1 MEVRRVILTNWNA
14 GVFSSKELPHLLP
27 ELVIYALLYDEV
39 LIREEDLLT
48 NRQITR
54 LLSREENCRFFEAML
69 VSGLVRLLRLP
80 ISEYPEGRR
89 FDPVRLPISA
99 RAEEHELRRSYKGKH
114 WKPTRLEWR
123 LFERLDRIVYD
134 YPSASKPHMDFPSG
148 NAFAEKLADVLEGRG
163 GYQPSRHPLLRKIDP
178 KTVDAF
184 ISFCR
189 EPEAWQ
195 KFLHDQ
201 GAGSVIGGPD
211 GRFFRSAA
219 YQCSSLLPNP
229 GRIQSLV
236 ESVYAATFC
245 DREHSEGRYGGMLFE
260 LPYKLGTMEGR
271 KQAEEMLVK
280 VEVVATGATVQ
291 VPLIS
296 DLADVI
302 LRTRQSREYRELRS
316 LLSRL
321 GTEDALPLE
330 SEFREAWIGVCD
342 VYANHLGFLLVRPE
356 HSGAAGVG
364 RYGIWA
370 YLLARVLGL
379 IVIPHG
385 PLGLEAAV
393 VVDHAIEHYGLDLLR
408 SFRAIWRVPS
418 QRENLVNAARI
429 RTSRIVLRTDKA
441 KEDVVERA

>member
-1 MEVRRVILTNWNA
+1 MDARRVILTNWNA

-27 ELVIYALLYDEV
+27 ELVVYTLLYDEV

-48 NRQITR
+48 NRQVTR
-54 LLSREENCRFFEAML
+54 LLSKNDNCRFFEAML
-69 VSGLVRLLRLP
+69 ASGLVRLLRLP

-99 RAEEHELRRSYKGKH
+99 RAEEHELRRSYKGKP
-114 WKPTRLEWR
+114 WKPTRREWR

-134 YPSASKPHMDFPSG
+134 YPSASRPHTDFPAG
-148 NAFAEKLADVLEGRG
+148 NAFADELADVLEGRE

-178 KTVDAF
+178 KTVDNF
-184 ISFCR
+184 IAFCR

-195 KFLHDQ
+195 RFLHNQ
-201 GAGSVIGGPD
+201 GVDSVISGPD

-229 GRIQSLV
+229 GRIQRLV

-245 DREHSEGRYGGMLFE
+245 DRERSEGRYGGMLIE
-260 LPYKLGTMEGR
+260 LPYKLATTEAR
-271 KQAEEMLVK
+271 NQAEEILVK
-280 VEVVATGATVQ
+280 VEVAATGATVQ

-302 LRTRQSREYRELRS
+302 LRTRESREYRELRS
-316 LLSRL
+316 VLSRL

-330 SEFREAWIGVCD
+330 AEFREAWIGVCD
-342 VYANHLGFLLVRPE
+342 VYANHLGLLLVRGQHLGP
-356 HSGAAGVG
+356 AGVS
-364 RYGIWA
+364 RYAIWA

-385 PLGLEAAV
+385 PFGLETAV
-393 VVDHAIEHYGLDLLR
+393 VVDHALEHYGVDLLR

-418 QRENLVNAARI
+418 LRENLVKAAMI
-429 RTSRIVLRTDKA
+429 RTSRIVPSTA
-441 KEDVVERA
+441 KPKGDVVERV